1 MTLALSILL
10 LALGAVLVWGVDYEL
25 AGVDLDVVGVIL
37 LIVAAAGAILA
48 LATQARGRPG
58 QAVRRDYFER

>member
-25 AGVDLDVVGVIL
+25 ASVDFDVVGVIL
-37 LIVAAAGAILA
+37 IVIGIAGAVLA
-48 LATQARGRPG
+48 LATTARARQAGTSL
-58 QAVRRDYFER
+58 